1 MIRRPPRSTLFPYTT
16 LFRAPARD
24 GLGRTLR
31 VARPRTRRDVL
42 PALRRSGHL
51 YLLLCP
57 PSAHDRHHHRP
68 VTDRVTER
76 IGTMSNDIDR
86 RGFLECMAWAGSGLV
101 WVLSGGVLSSRDLAD
116 AAETPSIGGDFSFVQ
131 ISDTHIGFNGEANK
145 NVLGSLQQAIDRV
158 NALRP
163 APELVLHTGDLTHG
177 QKPGAFDTLAEALK
191 SVRVGRVFYVPG
203 EHDVFADGGKEYLNR
218 YGRGTV
224 GQGWQSFDYKGVHF
238 VGLVNVLTFKA
249 GGVGA
254 LGENQLEWLEKD
266 LEGLSSSTP
275 IVGFTHIPLWA
286 VYPQWGWTTQD
297 GEQALGYLPR
307 VRAGTGPNRH
317 IHQIMQKVEGTISF
331 HTARSTAFPQ
341 PAPGAAPSPGPLKVP
356 VEQLGSMLGVREVA
370 YVQGKS
376 SLVVVDSTLGRQ
388 GT

>member
-1 MIRRPPRSTLFPYTT
+1 
-16 LFRAPARD
+16 
-24 GLGRTLR
+24 
-31 VARPRTRRDVL
+31 
-42 PALRRSGHL
+42 
-51 YLLLCP
+51 
-57 PSAHDRHHHRP
+57 
-68 VTDRVTER
+68 
-76 IGTMSNDIDR
+76 MSNDIDR

-116 AAETPSIGGDFSFVQ
+116 AAETPSVGGGFSFVQ
-131 ISDTHIGFNGEANK
+131 ISDTHIGLNGEANK

-203 EHDVFADGGKEYLNR
+203 EHDVFADGGKEYLAR

-254 LGENQLEWLEKD
+254 LGEDQLEWLEKD
-266 LEGLSSSTP
+266 LDGLSTSTP
-275 IVGFTHIPLWA
+275 IVVFTHIPLWA

-297 GEQALGYLPR
+297 GEQALGYLR
-307 VRAGTGPNRH
+307 RFGSVTVLNGH

-341 PAPGAAPSPGPLKVP
+341 PAPGAAPSPGPLKAP

-376 SLVVVDSTLGRQ
+376 PLAVVDSTLGRQ
-388 GT
+388 AT